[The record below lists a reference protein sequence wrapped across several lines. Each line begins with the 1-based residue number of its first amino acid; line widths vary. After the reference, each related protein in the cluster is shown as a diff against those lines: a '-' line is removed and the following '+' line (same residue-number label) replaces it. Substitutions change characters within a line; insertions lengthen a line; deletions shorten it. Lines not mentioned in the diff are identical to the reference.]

1 MVHRSQDWPELGE
14 ERDGATIAALHLF
27 SQVAG
32 KVPTALL
39 PWRNH
44 GWHLTFHICPEGFRP
59 EPIPAH
65 AGTFELGFDL
75 ISHRLTIED
84 RKSVGWGKSVSVSV
98 DLGGSGII
106 NKKKKNT

>member
-44 GWHLTFHICPEGFRP
+44 GWHLTFHICPEGFRT
-59 EPIPAH
+59 EPIHAH
-65 AGTFELGFDL
+65 AGTFELGFRSEEHTSEL
-75 ISHRLTIED
+75 QSLMRNSYAVFCL
-84 RKSVGWGKSVSVSV
+84 
-98 DLGGSGII
+98 
-106 NKKKKNT
+106 KKKNTQANDKSDLMRH